1 MTDARQTPPS
11 VEEQMLKHI
20 RQHSVGEPPASLD
33 ALILASARRELP
45 TPAPSLWQR
54 WLQACQKPR
63 LQMAFA
69 SLFGVALILVLVQ
82 RSPDHYP
89 TPTMAPAPAPA
100 PASAPIVPM
109 ARQMAEPA
117 PAELAERVPEPRV
130 QGAMSAPAPRPAAP
144 MGGLSASTTAREHS
158 DPTQMLSDEASAQVA
173 KPMAD
178 QAKGKPMLSKRA
190 AVPVRS
196 LDDELREVL
205 RLREAG
211 QVKEADQRLEA
222 LHKRYP
228 QLDVQARLQD
238 LQRP

>member
-45 TPAPSLWQR
+45 KPAPSLWQR

-89 TPTMAPAPAPA
+89 TPTMAPAPA
-100 PASAPIVPM
+100 SAPIAPM

-117 PAELAERVPEPRV
+117 PAELAERVPEPMV

-144 MGGLSASTTAREHS
+144 MGGLSASPAAREYS
-158 DPTQMLSDEASAQVA
+158 DQTQMFSDEASAQVA

-196 LDDELREVL
+196 VDDELREVL

>member
-45 TPAPSLWQR
+45 KPAPSLWQR

-89 TPTMAPAPAPA
+89 TPSLAPAP
-100 PASAPIVPM
+100 SAPL
-109 ARQMAEPA
+109 AREQAEPVA
-117 PAELAERVPEPRV
+117 AERLSAPVV
-130 QGAMSAPAPRPAAP
+130 QGALSAPAPPLPAAVP
-144 MGGLSASTTAREHS
+144 LGSLSAAPE
-158 DPTQMLSDEASAQVA
+158 PQMLSDQAPVQAAKSSAAEAKE
-173 KPMAD
+173 KP
-178 QAKGKPMLSKRA
+178 LVSKRA
-190 AVPVRS
+190 AVPARPV
-196 LDDELREVL
+196 DDELREVL
-205 RLREAG
+205 RLREEG

-222 LHKRYP
+222 LQKRYP
-228 QLDVQARLQD
+228 QLDVQARLQA

>member
-45 TPAPSLWQR
+45 KPAPSLWQR

-100 PASAPIVPM
+100 PASAPIAPM

-117 PAELAERVPEPRV
+117 PAELAERVPEPMVR
-130 QGAMSAPAPRPAAP
+130 GAMSAPAPRPAAP
-144 MGGLSASTTAREHS
+144 MGGLSASPAAREYS
-158 DPTQMLSDEASAQVA
+158 DQTQMFSDEASAQVA

-196 LDDELREVL
+196 VDDELREVL

>member
-45 TPAPSLWQR
+45 APAPSLWQR

-100 PASAPIVPM
+100 PASAPIAPM
-109 ARQMAEPA
+109 ARQMADPA
-117 PAELAERVPEPRV
+117 PAELAERLPEPMV

-144 MGGLSASTTAREHS
+144 MGALSASPAAPERSEKI
-158 DPTQMLSDEASAQVA
+158 QMLSDEASAQVT

-190 AVPVRS
+190 AVPARPV
-196 LDDELREVL
+196 DDELREVL

-222 LHKRYP
+222 LQQRYP
-228 QLDVQARLQD
+228 QLDVQARLQA

>member
-45 TPAPSLWQR
+45 KPAPSLWQR

-100 PASAPIVPM
+100 PASAPIAPM

-117 PAELAERVPEPRV
+117 PAELAERVPEPMV
-130 QGAMSAPAPRPAAP
+130 QGAMSAPAPRPAAS
-144 MGGLSASTTAREHS
+144 MGGLSASPAAREYS
-158 DPTQMLSDEASAQVA
+158 DQTQMLSDEASAQVA

-190 AVPVRS
+190 AVPLRS
-196 LDDELREVL
+196 VDDELREVL